1 MARVCFQR
9 VASVQLL
16 SGHFTEMD
24 PVTIAASVLAIVQLT
39 NSSAK
44 IIASL
49 ANASKSLNDD
59 RYDELYWRMYAEK
72 QSMVALLTNIE
83 TSGRPL
89 SPENVETFQIL
100 LARLK
105 ISHSKMEDA
114 LQRLLP
120 EGGAGFTLR
129 SVVTR
134 LKFDTGG
141 FEELKQRMSSIE
153 AMTRA
158 LKLLGETLPNYTPRA
173 AEQSSITT
181 TVSLVSMATDH
192 PTMGQGVPDGE
203 ATRNPATPQQERGSQ
218 EIPLASLCRLCE
230 DAMVELS
237 SHPMLSGKGTGITGL
252 SARFELW
259 SVGVWGSKDG
269 LMDRILEADPERH
282 EVVGMFVAKS
292 LVNIAVA
299 LENIFRAIQNSEV
312 ENAEQSLSRSRR
324 AILAALGTGNL
335 VDIAIERWSV
345 LSMSSTDE
353 ESMAFEATT
362 ADTTADADTTKGSE
376 SAAMTSTT
384 TEKATGAAIGSAL
397 QDIEFALE
405 SLFSINSSIRS
416 IRRSYRLD
424 IESAWEEN
432 SSVVDSTVGANSDA
446 VDSDG
451 QPMSTEKQKEYLVLR
466 VVSKDKAAQRL
477 MREETVQLVKLLED
491 ALNNDEASVSD
502 QADSGAGK
510 KMRLLSPEVKTQRL
524 RLEEFEKNSTEIPPD
539 KLKIAVGLNQTLKKT
554 LNSVIVSDNRDAVG
568 KLKQLQAT
576 WETDKILDRTMETL
590 GNAVTTITQ

>member
-230 DAMVELS
+230 EAMVELS

-362 ADTTADADTTKGSE
+362 VDTTKGSE

>member
-1 MARVCFQR
+1 LARVCFQR

-83 TSGRPL
+83 ISGRPL

-158 LKLLGETLPNYTPRA
+158 LHRGNDPGMGETLPNYTPRA

-192 PTMGQGVPDGE
+192 H
-203 ATRNPATPQQERGSQ
+203 PATPQQERGSQ

-230 DAMVELS
+230 EAMVELS